1 MAKVLAKTGYHHG
14 DLRQQLIQATRALV
28 EAKGPDNF
36 SVSEAC
42 RAAGVSTAAPYKHF
56 SDKED
61 MLNAVCLQGFHE
73 MRERFEE
80 VLVNHDHG
88 TLAGIAAIGAEY
100 VRYAEA
106 HPGIFRMMFASSR
119 DSDEGHE
126 AGMACYGVLL
136 GQIAGYLGRDSV
148 DETVLEASFPLWTYV
163 HGLSF
168 LRIDGKAEF
177 AKALRTVP
185 ELVADAT
192 QRLLDPGG

>member
-1 MAKVLAKTGYHHG
+1 MAKTGYHHG

-73 MRERFEE
+73 MRAQFERA
-80 VLVNHDHG
+80 LVGLTPG
-88 TLAGIAAIGAEY
+88 TLDAISAIGTEY
-100 VRYAEA
+100 VNYAEA
-106 HPGIFRMMFASSR
+106 NPGIFRMMFATSR
-119 DSDEGHE
+119 ESEE
-126 AGMACYGVLL
+126 CQAAGLECYNVLL
-136 GQIAGYLGRDSV
+136 LQIARYLGRNEV
-148 DETVLEASFPLWTYV
+148 DDTVLEASFPLWTYV

-192 QRLLDPGG
+192 GRLLEPDA